1 MKKTFEKH
9 HNQINLS
16 DRHSFEDI
24 VSKYAQDVLRLA
36 YLLLQD
42 RDEAE
47 DVLQESLLKLV
58 KRISQNHFQNRN
70 GSIRAFLL
78 TCARNHCIDILRK
91 RNRHVFLEDN
101 ESLMESTPDAGLNP
115 LSRLKEKDLH
125 QQLDWALSI
134 LSIKQRT
141 ILVLFEVHNDSYE
154 DIALSLNITVE
165 SVRKNLYRTRKK
177 LRAILESSRG
187 ER

>member
-1 MKKTFEKH
+1 MKKKFEAH
-9 HNQINLS
+9 YHRINLS
-16 DRHSFEDI
+16 NRTCFEDI

-78 TCARNHCIDILRK
+78 TCARNLCIDLLRK
-91 RNRHVFLEDN
+91 RNRTVFLEDN
-101 ESLMESTPDAGLNP
+101 EALLESTPDTRLNP
-115 LSRLKEKDLH
+115 LNVLKEKDLH
-125 QQLDWALSI
+125 QQLDLALST
-134 LSIKQRT
+134 LSVKQRT
-141 ILVLFEVHNDSYE
+141 ILALFEVHNDSYE

-165 SVRKNLYRTRKK
+165 SVRKTLYRARKK
-177 LRAILESSRG
+177 LRAILEYSRG
-187 ER
+187 EQ